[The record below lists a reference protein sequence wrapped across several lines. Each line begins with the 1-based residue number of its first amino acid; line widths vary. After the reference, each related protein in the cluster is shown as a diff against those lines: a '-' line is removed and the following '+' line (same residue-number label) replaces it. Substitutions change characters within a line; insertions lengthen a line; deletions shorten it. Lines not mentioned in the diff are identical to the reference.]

1 MKRLILLLLFFA
13 AATAFAQD
21 KRGMTLDDVMAL
33 KNVSGAQMSPDGKTV
48 VYSLSYSDMKE
59 NESINE
65 IWIVSSAGGTPRRF
79 TSGKN
84 DRAPQWSPDSQSV
97 AFLASR
103 GAGEAQIYVIPV
115 NGGESEKLT
124 DSKTTIGAF
133 RWAPDSRRIAYVAQ
147 VSLTPAE
154 EARQK
159 DKNDAQVAD
168 ANFRFSSVWVID
180 VTSKLAREISKGN
193 FVSSDPQWS
202 PDGKRIAFVSRPT
215 PKADDGEVSDIY
227 IAPLDGSTAPR
238 KLYDN
243 AGPDSAPRWSPD
255 GKLIA
260 FSTRPASKGL
270 LGFERLSVIPVDGG
284 APRSI
289 APKHDSEV
297 SNVAWSPDSSK
308 MYFLSGV
315 RTTSQIFSVAAQGG
329 DATQLTSVEAVI
341 SGFTMSNDGKIAF
354 TKSDIQHP
362 ADVYVASLQTMD
374 PKKLT
379 DHNPQL
385 KDVAMGRGE
394 VVRWKSKD
402 GLDVEGVLVYPVG
415 YTPGKKYPLIAN
427 IHGGPSG
434 VWTQGFPN
442 GWTNYAHVWA
452 GKGWLAFMPN
462 VRGSSGYGE
471 KFLLSN
477 VRDWGGGDYQDIQ
490 SGLDDLVKRGIADP
504 DKMGQAGWS
513 YGGYMT
519 AWTLTQTNR
528 FKAVMVGAGLTNM
541 FSMYSTNDLQ
551 RVLEGYF
558 GDTPFNDT
566 EVYKRASAMTYIKQ
580 AKTPTLIMQGGS
592 DQRVPP
598 SQAQE
603 LYMGLKKNSVPVEM
617 VVFPREPHGLGEP
630 RHRLDKM
637 KREYAWFSKYVL
649 GNEEKMDAK
658 SDREQVLEVAQ
669 KVFDCLAD
677 HDGAKA
683 RTLFW
688 PDATVVSDVITR
700 DGKREQRFLRSE
712 DWIKGIESSRANVK
726 ETMPDPQ
733 VSISEG
739 IASVWGKY
747 TLYRDN
753 QVAAE
758 GVDAFHMVRRNGEWK
773 IISLTWAQEK

>member
-1 MKRLILLLLFFA
+1 MKRLALLLAVFA

-21 KRGMTLDDVMAL
+21 KRPMTFDDVMAL
-33 KNVSGAQMSPDGKTV
+33 KNVSGALISPDGKTV
-48 VYSLSYSDMKE
+48 VYSLSHLDMKD
-59 NESINE
+59 NETINE
-65 IWIVSSAGGTPRRF
+65 IWIVPSAGGTPRKF

-84 DRAPQWSPDSQSV
+84 DRSPQWSPNSQSV
-97 AFLASR
+97 AFLR
-103 GAGEAQIYVIPV
+103 GSGESQIHVISANV
-115 NGGESEKLT
+115 GESEKLT
-124 DSKTTIGAF
+124 DSKTSISAF
-133 RWAPDSRRIAYVAQ
+133 RWSPDSKRIAYVAQ
-147 VSLTPAE
+147 VPLTPAE

-168 ANFRFSSVWVID
+168 ANFRFSSLSVID
-180 VTSKLAREISKGN
+180 VTSKSEKEIAKGD
-193 FVSSDPQWS
+193 FVASDPQWS
-202 PDGKRIAFVSRPT
+202 PDGKRIAYMSRPT
-215 PKADDGEVSDIY
+215 PKADDGKVSDIY
-227 IAPLDGSTAPR
+227 IAAADGSSAPR

-243 AGPDSAPRWSPD
+243 AGPDSSPRWSPD

-260 FSTRPASKGL
+260 FNTRPASKGL
-270 LGFERLSVIPVDGG
+270 LGFERLSVISADGG
-284 APRSI
+284 TPRPI
-289 APKHDSEV
+289 APNHDAEV
-297 SNVAWSPDSSK
+297 SNVTWSADGSK
-308 MYFLSGV
+308 VYFQSGV
-315 RTTSQIFSVAAQGG
+315 RTTTQIFSVSAQGG
-329 DATQLTSVEAVI
+329 TAAQLSSGEAVI

-362 ADVYVASLQTMD
+362 ADVYVASIQTMD

-415 YTPGKKYPLIAN
+415 YTTGKKYPLIAN

-434 VWTQGFPN
+434 VWTRSFPN

-452 GKGWLAFMPN
+452 GKGWVVFMPN
-462 VRGSSGYGE
+462 VRGSSNYGE
-471 KFLLSN
+471 KFLLAN

-566 EVYKRASAMTYIKQ
+566 EAYKRASAMTFIKQ
-580 AKTPTLIMQGGS
+580 AKTPTLIMQGGA

-603 LYMGLKKNSVPVEM
+603 LYMGLKKNGVPAEM

-649 GNEEKMDAK
+649 GAEEKADART
-658 SDREQVLEVAQ
+658 DREMILDVAQ
-669 KVFDCLAD
+669 KTFDNLAD
-677 HDGAKA
+677 HDGAKM

-688 PDATVVSDVITR
+688 PDATVVGDVIGR
-700 DGKREQRFLRSE
+700 DGKREQRFMKAE
-712 DWIKGIESSRANVK
+712 DWIKSIETSRANIK
-726 ETMPDPQ
+726 ETMPNPQ

-747 TLYRDN
+747 TLYRDG
-753 QVAAE
+753 QSVAE
-758 GVDAFHMVRRNGEWK
+758 GIDAFHLVRRNGEWK